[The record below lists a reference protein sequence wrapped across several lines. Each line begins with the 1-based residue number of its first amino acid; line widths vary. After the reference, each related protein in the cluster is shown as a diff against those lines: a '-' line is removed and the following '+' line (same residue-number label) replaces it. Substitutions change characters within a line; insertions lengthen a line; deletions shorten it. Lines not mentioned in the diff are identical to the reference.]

1 MTGMVIFTVIDI
13 VLLIAG
19 LAVYLFWVGSL
30 LGRIAGNLEECAELV
45 RAIADHAKL
54 IGPGVTHINE
64 TGGVVAGA
72 LPLLYGMAEEIVTDV
87 TPRPEAPA
95 EPEPARP
102 ASGTRRSRL
111 LDAVG
116 FVPQR

>member
-1 MTGMVIFTVIDI
+1 
-13 VLLIAG
+13 
-19 LAVYLFWVGSL
+19 
-30 LGRIAGNLEECAELV
+30 
-45 RAIADHAKL
+45 
-54 IGPGVTHINE
+54 
-64 TGGVVAGA
+64 VVAGA